1 MTHGLLRTCL
11 MRAGIN
17 HQVKRALGARRQFL
31 DGPRQRPVLPASDA
45 IRPRWKPL
53 AEMEKQQG
61 SRIVDF
67 GQSSMM
73 RRSADAG
80 ISSTT
85 CIAVASLTMPQA
97 RDQITDQHG
106 ALASLDRCVSDREI

>member
-1 MTHGLLRTCL
+1 MDHGNGQCYPPHTPFG
-11 MRAGIN
+11 RAES
-17 HQVKRALGARRQFL
+17 R
-31 DGPRQRPVLPASDA
+31 S
-45 IRPRWKPL
+45 PRWRSNR
-53 AEMEKQQG
+53 G

-67 GQSSMM
+67 GQSSTM

-106 ALASLDRCVSDREI
+106 ALASLDRCVSDREISPAHPGPHSHQRLF